1 MRTTESLVEVL
12 AVVFVV
18 MVFAVVWIPAVQ
30 FMFKGQAFF
39 RFPQTGSF
47 WFFLVAFSLP
57 AIGAIVV
64 FIAIYQWLS
73 TE

>member
-1 MRTTESLVEVL
+1 MRSTESLVEVL
-12 AVVFVV
+12 AVVFIV
-18 MVFAVVWIPAVQ
+18 MVFSVVWIPAIQ
-30 FMFKGQAFF
+30 FMFKGQAVF

-57 AIGAIVV
+57 GIGAIVV
-64 FIAIYQWLS
+64 FVAISQWLS

>member
-30 FMFKGQAFF
+30 YMFKGSLLLK
-39 RFPQTGSF
+39 FPQTGSF

-64 FIAIYQWLS
+64 FVAIYQWLS

>member
-12 AVVFVV
+12 AVLFVV

-30 FMFKGQAFF
+30 YVFKGQALFQ
-39 RFPQTGSF
+39 FPQSGSV

-57 AIGAIVV
+57 GIGAIVV
-64 FIAIYQWLS
+64 FVAIYQWLS